1 MQGMFTD
8 AEGESVQR
16 VKNKFVEFNNATEKV
31 EGVQL
36 SVQVLNEC
44 YWPIGAKEK
53 FPVPGKPEE
62 MATCVNAFEKFYK
75 HDSAGSKKLN
85 WLYSHGTISLSC
97 RVGKGRCEA
106 VVTPLQ
112 ASIICLFNTF
122 DKLTTTEIMSRLWP
136 GEERK
141 SKLRLSKSSS
151 SLFDVDLME
160 ILAFAIQ
167 PLSSWDKFQV
177 LQKDPVEPR
186 DQIGE
191 ADTFSVKIVNHKKR
205 KIVFPPG
212 SAKAQIQENTVDKKN
227 VIAQR
232 KFEIDAA
239 MVRVMKARNVCTW
252 NDLQVQ
258 VVEHLQ
264 ARFMPVTKMMKE
276 RLESLIERGFTERDT
291 DDPSKLKYIA

>member
-16 VKNKFVEFNNATEKV
+16 TKQKFQEFNSNSEKV
-31 EGVQL
+31 GGVQL

-62 MATCVNAFEKFYK
+62 MANCVNAFEKFFK
-75 HDSAGSKKLN
+75 AESAGSKKLN
-85 WLYSHGTISLSC
+85 WLYSHGTATILARAGKT
-97 RVGKGRCEA
+97 RVEV

-112 ASIICLFNTF
+112 ASILCLFNSA
-122 DKLTTTEIMSRLWP
+122 DKLTTSDIMGRLWP

-151 SLFDVDLME
+151 SLFDIDLME

-167 PLSSWDKFQV
+167 PLSSWEKFQV
-177 LQKDPVEPR
+177 LAKDPLEPK

-191 ADTFSVKIVNHKKR
+191 NDTFSIKIVNHKKR
-205 KIVFPPG
+205 KIAFPAG
-212 SAKAQIQENTVDKKN
+212 SAKAQIQENTTDKKN
-227 VIAQR
+227 VIAAR

-252 NDLQVQ
+252 NDMQVQ
-258 VVEHLQ
+258 VVEQ
-264 ARFMPVTKMMKE
+264 VKARFMPQTKMMKE
-276 RLESLIERGFTERDT
+276 RLESLIERGFIERDT
-291 DDPSKLKYIA
+291 DDSARLKYIA